1 MRIASKTVYDR
12 INNSLQSTYS
22 DMFNAQEVVSTSKR
36 INKLSDDPV
45 GLVTVLDLR
54 SSLSNIE
61 QLGENVSLGKSWLTA
76 SESALT
82 QVNDILTDVKALTVQ
97 MASSNTG
104 ANERANAAALVE
116 QYLDEMISLSN
127 SQSGGRYLFAGTNTD
142 TAPFEL
148 TTDALGN
155 EIVNYNGNATEFSIK
170 IGSESNIAVGK
181 VGSEIFG
188 QNWDDSNI
196 YKSLIDLKTS
206 LENNNVSGIR
216 EVMGNLD
223 GQMSRINSEISDIGG
238 KTIRMEVKENIIA
251 DLKLS
256 YTDRKSQLE
265 DADVSEAIIDLNAK
279 QLAYNAA
286 LTSASKVMQ
295 LSLVDFMSA

>member
-12 INNSLQSTYS
+12 INGSLQSTYS
-22 DMFNAQEVVSTSKR
+22 DMFSAQEVVSTSKR

-61 QLGENVSLGKSWLTA
+61 QLGRNVSMGKSWLAA

-97 MASSNTG
+97 MANATIG
-104 ANERANAAALVE
+104 ASERANAAIVVE
-116 QYLDEMISLSN
+116 EHLDEILSLSN

-142 TAPFEL
+142 TPAFEL
-148 TTDALGN
+148 NGATGEVDYLGN
-155 EIVNYNGNATEFSIK
+155 DTAFSIK

-181 VGSEIFG
+181 VGSEVFGESWDENNIFRT
-188 QNWDDSNI
+188 
-196 YKSLIDLKTS
+196 LTDLKGY
-206 LENNNVSGIR
+206 LETNNVAGIQD
-216 EVMGNLD
+216 VMGRLD
-223 GQMSRINSEISDIGG
+223 THMTKINAEISEIGG
-238 KTIRMEVKENIIA
+238 KSIRMEVKENIIA
-251 DLKLS
+251 DLKLT

-265 DADVSEAIIDLNAK
+265 DADVSEAIIDLNSK

-286 LTSASKVMQ
+286 LTSASKVME
-295 LSLVDFMSA
+295 LSLVDFMA

>member
-1 MRIASKTVYDR
+1 MRIASKTIYDR
-12 INNSLQSTYS
+12 INTSLQGTYS
-22 DMFNAQEVVSTSKR
+22 DMFEAQEVVSTSKR

-61 QLGENVSLGKSWLTA
+61 QLGKNVSMGSSWLTA

-97 MASSNTG
+97 MSSANTG
-104 ANERANAAALVE
+104 SSERASAATLVGE
-116 QYLDEMISLSN
+116 YLDEMISLAN

-142 TAPFEL
+142 TAPFALNE
-148 TTDALGN
+148 TTGEVDYSGN
-155 EIVNYNGNATEFSIK
+155 DTEFSIK
-170 IGSESNIAVGK
+170 IGSGTNIAIGK
-181 VGSEIFG
+181 VGTEIFG
-188 QNWDDSNI
+188 ENWDDDNI
-196 YKSLIDLKTS
+196 FKSLVDLKTS
-206 LENNNVSGIR
+206 LENNDIEGIQ

-223 GQMSRINSEISDIGG
+223 QHAAKISAEISEIGG
-238 KTIRMEVKENIIA
+238 KSIRMQTKESIIK
-251 DLKLS
+251 DLKLT
-256 YTDRKSQLE
+256 YTERKSQLE
-265 DADVSEAIIDLNAK
+265 DADISEAVIELNSK

-295 LSLVDFMSA
+295 LSLVDYLSA

>member
-1 MRIASKTVYDR
+1 MRIASKTIYDR
-12 INNSLQSTYS
+12 INSSLQGTYS

-61 QLGENVSLGKSWLTA
+61 QLGRNVSMGKSWLTA

-97 MASSNTG
+97 MSSANTG
-104 ANERANAAALVE
+104 DTQRANASGVVKE
-116 QYLDEMISLSN
+116 YLDEIISLAN
-127 SQSGGRYLFAGTNTD
+127 SQSGGRYLFAGTSTD

-148 TTDALGN
+148 NGTTGEVDYSGN
-155 EIVNYNGNATEFSIK
+155 TTAFSIK
-170 IGSESNIAVGK
+170 IGSGSNIAVGK
-181 VGSEIFG
+181 VGSEVFG
-188 QNWDDSNI
+188 ENWD
-196 YKSLIDLKTS
+196 
-206 LENNNVSGIR
+206 ENNIFRTLSDLQGYLESNDIAGIQD
-216 EVMGNLD
+216 VMGRLD
-223 GQMSRINSEISDIGG
+223 VHMTKINSEISEIGG

-251 DLKLS
+251 DLKLT

-265 DADVSEAIIDLNAK
+265 DADVSEAVIDLNAK

-286 LTSASKVMQ
+286 LTSASKVMD
-295 LSLVDFMSA
+295 LSLVDFMVS

>member
-155 EIVNYNGNATEFSIK
+155 EIVNYNGNTTEFSIK

>member
-12 INNSLQSTYS
+12 INSSLQSTYS
-22 DMFNAQEVVSTSKR
+22 DMFSAQEVVSTSKR

-61 QLGENVSLGKSWLTA
+61 QLGRNVSIGKSWLTA

-97 MASSNTG
+97 MSSANTG
-104 ANERANAAALVE
+104 PSERANAVVVVE
-116 QYLDEMISLSN
+116 QYLDEILSLSN
-127 SQSGGRYLFAGTNTD
+127 SQSGGRYLFAGTNTN
-142 TAPFEL
+142 TPPFEL
-148 TTDALGN
+148 NGATGEVD
-155 EIVNYNGNATEFSIK
+155 YSGNATAFSIK

-181 VGSEIFG
+181 VGSEVFG
-188 QNWDDSNI
+188 ENWDDNNI
-196 YKSLIDLKTS
+196 FKAVVDLQGY
-206 LENNNVSGIR
+206 LENNDIAGIQD
-216 EVMGNLD
+216 VMGRLD
-223 GQMSRINSEISDIGG
+223 AHMSKINAEISDIGG
-238 KTIRMEVKENIIA
+238 KTIRMEVKESIIA
-251 DLKLS
+251 DLKLT

-265 DADVSEAIIDLNAK
+265 DADVSEAIIDLNSK

-286 LTSASKVMQ
+286 LASASKVMQ
-295 LSLVDFMSA
+295 LSLVDFMA

>member
-1 MRIASKTVYDR
+1 MRIASKTIYDR
-12 INNSLQSTYS
+12 ITGSLQSTYS

-61 QLGENVSLGKSWLTA
+61 QMGRNVSMGKSWLAA

-82 QVNDILTDVKALTVQ
+82 QVNDILTDAKELTVQ
-97 MASSNTG
+97 MSS
-104 ANERANAAALVE
+104 ANIGSSERANAAELVGE
-116 QYLDEMISLSN
+116 YLNEIISLAN

-142 TAPFEL
+142 TAPFAL
-148 TTDALGN
+148 NGTTGEVD
-155 EIVNYNGNATEFSIK
+155 YNGNTADFSIK
-170 IGSESNIAVGK
+170 IGSGSNITIGK

-188 QNWDDSNI
+188 ENWNEDNI
-196 YKSLIDLKTS
+196 FKTLVDLKS
-206 LENNNVSGIR
+206 YLQSDNVEGIQ
-216 EVMGNLD
+216 EVMGYLD
-223 GQMSRINSEISDIGG
+223 EHMTKINAEISEIGG
-238 KTIRMEVKENIIA
+238 KTIRMEVKDNIIA
-251 DLKLS
+251 DLKLT

-265 DADVSEAIIDLNAK
+265 DADVSEAVIELNSK

-286 LTSASKVMQ
+286 LTSASKVME
-295 LSLVDFMSA
+295 LSLVDFMAV